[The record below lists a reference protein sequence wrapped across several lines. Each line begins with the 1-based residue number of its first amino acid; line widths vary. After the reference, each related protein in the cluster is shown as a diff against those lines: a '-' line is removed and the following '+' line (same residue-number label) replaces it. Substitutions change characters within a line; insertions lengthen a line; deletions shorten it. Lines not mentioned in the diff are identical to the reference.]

1 MFALA
6 LIVFLIS
13 IPAGIAGLVLVIKP
27 IPPITKRRV
36 GAAILAA
43 SFVMF
48 WGGAITAGATM
59 SPEMKAAG
67 EAQQKKDQED
77 RARAAAAVAKVEQP
91 VGVTQAEFD
100 AVWGATKVVM
110 DRCDAPLRR
119 AGEIVG
125 TGDMYAAYPA
135 VQRAEDECNQA
146 MLLMQDID
154 PPKSAKGDVKRAFL
168 DAREACATTAF
179 IKGDAMAKLAK
190 VVNGDSRP
198 SAFAEVKAELE
209 RGQLSNLHCLAKF
222 AAAAEA
228 AGLTLPEFK
237 PDEAPAA

>member
-67 EAQQKKDQED
+67 EAQQKKDEED
-77 RARAAAAVAKVEQP
+77 RARAAAAVPKVEQP
-91 VGVTQAEFD
+91 AGVTQAEFD
-100 AVWGATKVVM
+100 AYYNGVQDAL
-110 DRCDAPLRR
+110 RPCDTAVT
-119 AGEIVG
+119 AAAESIKG
-125 TGDMYAAYPA
+125 GDVYSAYP
-135 VQRAEDECNQA
+135 VVSRAEDLCLSTGSDVRSVKIPRSARGEVKKAFEEARDACEYVGTAKWSAMRQA
-146 MLLMQDID
+146 
-154 PPKSAKGDVKRAFL
+154 
-168 DAREACATTAF
+168 
-179 IKGDAMAKLAK
+179 AK
-190 VVNGDSRP
+190 VLDGDSRP
-198 SAFAEVKAELE
+198 STVSNAKAELE
-209 RGQLSNLHCLAKF
+209 GMNTATLQCVTTIIGVGVK
-222 AAAAEA
+222 
-228 AGLTLPEFK
+228 AGVKLPGEK
-237 PDEAPAA
+237 